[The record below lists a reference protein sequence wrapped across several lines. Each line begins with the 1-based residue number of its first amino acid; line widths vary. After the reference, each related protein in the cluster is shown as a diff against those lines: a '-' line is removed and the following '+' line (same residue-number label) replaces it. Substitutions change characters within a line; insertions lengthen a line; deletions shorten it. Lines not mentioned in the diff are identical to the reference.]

1 MRLTK
6 TIDELRVIVKGRK
19 DNNNKIGF
27 VPTMGALHQGHLSLI
42 KRAKNE
48 NEIVVVSIFVN
59 PTQFGP
65 KEDYKTYPRDI
76 ERDYNLAVESGAD
89 IVFNPEL
96 SEIYVDEAST
106 FVQVEGDIT
115 NKLCGKSR
123 PTHFKGVTTIVNIL
137 FNIVSPDCAYF
148 GQKDAQQAVIIN
160 KMVRDLHMNINII
173 VCPIV
178 REEDGLAMSSRNIY
192 LSDEERKQAII
203 LNKALKIVTE
213 KFNDGEKKVEKLK
226 SLIIDTIRTQ
236 DLASIDYVEILD
248 YNNLKEIEYIKEKSL
263 VAVAVV
269 FGKTRLIDNVIIG

>member
-1 MRLTK
+1 MRLIK
-6 TIDELRVIVKGRK
+6 TIDELRVIIKGKK
-19 DNNNKIGF
+19 DNNDKIGF

-76 ERDYNLAVESGAD
+76 ERDYKLAVEAGAD
-89 IVFNPEL
+89 IVFNPEV

-106 FVQVEGDIT
+106 FIQVEGDIT

-123 PTHFKGVTTIVNIL
+123 PIHFKGVTTIVNIL
-137 FNIVSPDCAYF
+137 FNIVFPDCAYF
-148 GQKDAQQAVIIN
+148 GQKDAQQAVIIK

-178 REEDGLAMSSRNIY
+178 REEDGLAMSSRNVY
-192 LSDEERKQAII
+192 LSEEERKQAII
-203 LNKALKIVTE
+203 LNKSLKVVVE
-213 KFNDGEKKVEKLK
+213 KFNDGEKSVKLLK
-226 SLIIDTIRTQ
+226 TLIINTISSQ
-236 DLASIDYVEILD
+236 KLANIDYVEILN
-248 YNNLKEIEYIKEKSL
+248 YNSLKEIEYIKEKAL